1 MESDSELNAE
11 LSASSGL
18 FKGIGIVLMILGV
31 IAIIFP
37 WFASLAVVTFAGW
50 VLVIGALFIF
60 GSAFM
65 IHVGGTFVRILWSLV
80 ALIAGVILLVNTD
93 GSVGFLTAVLA
104 IYFIIAGL
112 VKVTVAATNRGQS
125 GAGWIAVNGI
135 LSLIIG
141 LIIIADISNTKDWA
155 IGLLHHLASVQLL
168 ALSGRVDQPALERG
182 DRLNLHGAIDGEAS
196 LLTHLL
202 TKDWAIG
209 LLLGIDFIFAGFTL
223 IMIGTRAKQLSQEP

>member
-18 FKGIGIVLMILGV
+18 FKGIGIVLMILGA

-65 IHVGGTFVRILWSLV
+65 IHDVGGTFVRILWSLV

-104 IYFIIAGL
+104 IYFIFAGL
-112 VKVTVAATNRGQS
+112 VKITVAATNRGQG

-155 IGLLHHLASVQLL
+155 IGLL
-168 ALSGRVDQPALERG
+168 
-182 DRLNLHGAIDGEAS
+182 
-196 LLTHLL
+196 
-202 TKDWAIG
+202 
-209 LLLGIDFIFAGFTL
+209 LGIDFIFAGFTL
-223 IMIGTRAKQLSQEP
+223 LMIGTRAKQLSQEP

>member
-1 MESDSELNAE
+1 MDTESEVRAE

-18 FKGIGIVLMILGV
+18 FKGIGVVLIILGMV
-31 IAIIFP
+31 AIVFP

-50 VLVIGALFIF
+50 VLVIGAFFIF

-65 IHVGGTFVRILWSLV
+65 IHDVGGTIVRILWSLV
-80 ALIAGVILLVNTD
+80 ALIAGVILLVNTE

-104 IYFIIAGL
+104 IYFILSGLMKLTVAGSRRGERGAGL
-112 VKVTVAATNRGQS
+112 L
-125 GAGWIAVNGI
+125 AVNAV

-141 LIIIADISNTKDWA
+141 LIIIVDIGN
-155 IGLLHHLASVQLL
+155 
-168 ALSGRVDQPALERG
+168 
-182 DRLNLHGAIDGEAS
+182 
-196 LLTHLL
+196 

-223 IMIGTRAKQLSQEP
+223 ITIGTRAKQLSQEP

>member
-1 MESDSELNAE
+1 MAE
-11 LSASSGL
+11 QP
-18 FKGIGIVLMILGV
+18 GV
-31 IAIIFP
+31 ED
-37 WFASLAVVTFAGW
+37 
-50 VLVIGALFIF
+50 
-60 GSAFM
+60 
-65 IHVGGTFVRILWSLV
+65 VGGEHGHAGIAEELHAGLVV

-155 IGLLHHLASVQLL
+155 IGLL
-168 ALSGRVDQPALERG
+168 
-182 DRLNLHGAIDGEAS
+182 
-196 LLTHLL
+196 
-202 TKDWAIG
+202 
-209 LLLGIDFIFAGFTL
+209 LGIDFIFAGFTL
-223 IMIGTRAKQLSQEP
+223 LMIGTRAKQLSQEP